1 MLSVKSGEVQNI
13 PKASRIFIG
22 IDVHKLSWHLTIRTR
37 EEELGQMSIGGSW
50 EELKKVVSG
59 WCPEQVLIIYEAGF
73 SGFWLYDAF
82 VSWGGDCIVTPPS
95 RIPIESGN
103 RIKTDRR
110 DSAKLA
116 HLAATGQAVRV
127 WVPTLKQ
134 RHEREVLRERRRM
147 VRDVRRVQCQI
158 KSLLHVYGLMVSKPR
173 GRWSLMFENQLW
185 ELSFGNEYMQ
195 TSFERLLERYRF
207 LRQQVADQTRLIKA
221 LAKEES
227 YREQVSC
234 LISLPGIGV
243 LTAMELLVELGDIER
258 FNKADQIAAYV
269 GLTPSEYSSGS
280 SIRRGHISR
289 CGKAAIRSR
298 LVESSWIAIRYD
310 PELAAVYER
319 ISAKQGGK
327 RAIVAVARRLLLRVR
342 RLLLDGRSYE
352 LAPAA

>member
-1 MLSVKSGEVQNI
+1 MRRNI
-13 PKASRIFIG
+13 MNVPKTSKIFIG
-22 IDVHKLSWHLTIRTR
+22 VDVHKLSWHVTIRSR
-37 EEELGQMSIGGSW
+37 EGEFGQMSIGGSW
-50 EELKKVVSG
+50 EELKKVVSR
-59 WCPEQVLIIYEAGF
+59 WHPQQVLVIYEAGF
-73 SGFWLYDAF
+73 SGFWLYDAV

-95 RIPIESGN
+95 RIPVESGN

-116 HLAATGQAVRV
+116 YLAATGQAIRV

-134 RHEREVLRERRRM
+134 RHEREVLRERRRI
-147 VRDVRRVQCQI
+147 VCEVRRVQCQI
-158 KSLLHVYGLMVSKPR
+158 KSLLNFYGLRVSKPK
-173 GRWSLMFENQLW
+173 GRWSLIFENQLW
-185 ELSFGNEYMQ
+185 ELRFGNEYMQ
-195 TSFERLLERYRF
+195 ASFERILERYRF
-207 LRQQVADQTRLIKA
+207 LRQQVVDQTKLIKA

-227 YREQVSC
+227 YREKVSC
-234 LISLPGIGV
+234 LTSLPGIGV

-258 FNKADQIAAYV
+258 FSKADQITAYV
-269 GLTPSEYSSGS
+269 GLTPSEYSSGA

-298 LVESSWIAIRYD
+298 LVESSWIAIRYE

-319 ISAKQGGK
+319 IRARQGGK

-342 RLLLDGRSYE
+342 RLLLDGRCYE